1 MIIKI
6 NAFEKILNS
15 TVDEPTSNSFSNFIN
30 FNNSQSQFVL
40 LQSPS
45 NRPSITSFIS
55 NKQPSFNNET
65 GYLTQI
71 NSSQQRPSNSNQ
83 NSNINYH
90 FLRSSTNYSKINLT
104 SSTNSNSQYAST
116 NNDTIIPNSVSMLI
130 NSRAFTLNSNHNNYS
145 GFTAVDPSYVTVN
158 SSKAVGP
165 VTHRNYLALNDRA
178 LTTLNANT
186 LLKQNSGYSGALS
199 SYNPYESMNYSNT
212 HSEQPQQTLV
222 ANTNFYNTRSK
233 SVSIQKNRGGGD
245 FK

>member
-1 MIIKI
+1 
-6 NAFEKILNS
+6 
-15 TVDEPTSNSFSNFIN
+15 
-30 FNNSQSQFVL
+30 
-40 LQSPS
+40 
-45 NRPSITSFIS
+45 
-55 NKQPSFNNET
+55 
-65 GYLTQI
+65 
-71 NSSQQRPSNSNQ
+71 
-83 NSNINYH
+83 
-90 FLRSSTNYSKINLT
+90 
-104 SSTNSNSQYAST
+104 
-116 NNDTIIPNSVSMLI
+116 MLI

-199 SYNPYESMNYSNT
+199 SYNPYENMNYSNT

-233 SVSIQKNRGGGD
+233 SVSIQKNRVGGFQIKRQYQAVSKKYNLNLKKKNFING
-245 FK
+245 FIPENLKINQYTIKLRHKFQILSQCSGKVSLFIYLF